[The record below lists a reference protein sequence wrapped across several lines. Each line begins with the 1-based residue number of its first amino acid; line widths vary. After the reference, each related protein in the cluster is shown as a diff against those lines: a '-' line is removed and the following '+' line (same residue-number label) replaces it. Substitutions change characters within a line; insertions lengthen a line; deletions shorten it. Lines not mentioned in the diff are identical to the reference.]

1 MRYINLYHAEFRPPR
16 VVLPFALM
24 ARATLLFLL
33 ALIVLYLYQV
43 WDADRQKSV
52 NDRLE
57 ARVVQLEKRLETDA
71 RRGAPLA
78 ADPLLAEQVQ
88 ALERR
93 IQALAR
99 VEEVV
104 ASGAL
109 GTPFGYSSQF
119 RSLAQAI
126 VPGAWLTGIVLEGKG
141 NTLSLTGR
149 ALASE
154 DAARY
159 VNRLRQAPQFAGFSF
174 AAMELRAPEPVQA
187 AKDAQA
193 GKEAGAPPA
202 DHALEFHLMSQLPKA
217 QPGATP
223 QAGGGQ

>member
-1 MRYINLYHAEFRPPR
+1 MKYINLYHAEFRPPR

-24 ARATLLFLL
+24 VRGTVLFLL
-33 ALIVLYLYQV
+33 ALVALYGYGR
-43 WDADRQKSV
+43 WDAGRQQTI
-52 NDRLE
+52 NDRLQ
-57 ARVVQLEKRLETDA
+57 ARVVQLEKRLEADA
-71 RRGAPLA
+71 RRTTTIA

-109 GTPFGYSSQF
+109 GTPFGYSRHF

-126 VPGAWLTGIVLEGKG
+126 VPGAWLTGIALEGKG

-149 ALASE
+149 ALRSE

-159 VNRLRQAPQFAGFSF
+159 VNQLRQAPQFSGFSF
-174 AAMELRAPEPVQA
+174 AAMELRAAEPAQGGQD
-187 AKDAQA
+187 AKDAKAGQA
-193 GKEAGAPPA
+193 V
-202 DHALEFHLMSQLPKA
+202 DSSLEFHLMSHLP
-217 QPGATP
+217 QP
-223 QAGGGQ
+223 QAAAGGAPAGAAR